1 MSDTNLSSH
10 RAAFFRTWLKD
21 PFNVASIVPSG
32 AMLAKQMAKGLL
44 PGDKVIELGAGTG
57 TVTRAILDRGVRP
70 EDLFI
75 VERNADFAA
84 ILRRSFPGSQV
95 FECDADAMV
104 DLYPELLGA
113 ADVVVSG
120 LPILWF
126 QRSKKLQTL
135 AAAFA
140 VLRPQGRLHQFTYM
154 GRAPVGRSL
163 MRELGLRAKLQ
174 SLAPLNLPPA
184 YVYRFSRVCEHEP
197 VTAAPYLIDK

>member
-1 MSDTNLSSH
+1 
-10 RAAFFRTWLKD
+10 
-21 PFNVASIVPSG
+21 
-32 AMLAKQMAKGLL
+32 MLAKQMAKGLS

-57 TVTRAILDRGVRP
+57 TVTQAILDRGVLP
-70 EDLFI
+70 EDLYI

-84 ILRRSFPGSQV
+84 ILRRRFPGSQV
-95 FECDADAMV
+95 LECNAEAIL

-126 QRSKKLQTL
+126 QRSKKVQTL

-140 VLRPQGRLHQFTYM
+140 ALRPQGRLHQFTYL
-154 GRAPVGRSL
+154 GRAPVGRSM
-163 MRELGLRAKLQ
+163 MRELGLRATLL

-184 YVYRFSRVCEHEP
+184 YVYRFSRLCEQ
-197 VTAAPYLIDK
+197 